1 MIKVQSTNAMRIW
14 IDLANS
20 PHVPFF
26 RALRDDFLTLGHQV
40 EFTARDFAETVALA
54 HQAKLSPEVIGV
66 HGGGK
71 ITGKAGNLAGR
82 SWDLAHWARK
92 RRFDLALSHNSYSQI
107 VAARALRLST
117 TTLMDYEYQPANHL
131 AFRLSS
137 RIIVPSCFPA
147 NQLKA
152 YGARMDKVRRY
163 HGTKEDV
170 YLAHFESDPSFAS
183 TLSELGIGPQ
193 DIVVLMRPPAG
204 DALYHRFEN
213 TLFDEALRRVLA
225 SKDVRVILLPR
236 NEQQRQ
242 KYVSRPEA
250 NLIVPQQPLP
260 GADLIARSDLVISAG
275 GTINREAAALG
286 VPAVSIYAG
295 RWAAVDQML
304 LEQGR
309 LKRSSS
315 SEDVE
320 SLNISKKPGPNLRR
334 ATEVRTEVVKLIL
347 E

>member
-1 MIKVQSTNAMRIW
+1 MRIW

-26 RALRDDFLTLGHQV
+26 RALRDDFLALGHQV
-40 EFTARDFAETVALA
+40 EFTARDFAETVTLA

-71 ITGKAGNLAGR
+71 VTGKAGNLASR
-82 SWDLAHWARK
+82 SWDLAQWARK

-117 TTLMDYEYQPANHL
+117 VTLMDYEYQPANHL

-147 NQLKA
+147 TQLQA
-152 YGARMDKVRRY
+152 YGARRDKVRRY
-163 HGTKEDV
+163 DGTKEDV
-170 YLAHFESDPSFAS
+170 YLADFEADPSFAS
-183 TLSELGIGPQ
+183 RLSELGIGPL
-193 DIVVLMRPPAG
+193 DMVVLMRPPAG

-213 TLFDEALRRVLA
+213 TLFDEALKRLLA
-225 SKDVRVILLPR
+225 TKDVKVILLPR
-236 NEQQRQ
+236 NQQQRRR
-242 KYVSRPEA
+242 YVGQSEA
-250 NLIVPQQPLP
+250 NLVIPEEPLP
-260 GADLIARSDLVISAG
+260 GADLIATSDLVISAG

-295 RWAAVDQML
+295 KWAAVDQML
-304 LEQGR
+304 VEQGR
-309 LKRSSS
+309 LKRISS
-315 SEDVE
+315 SEDVQ
-320 SLNISKKPGPNLRR
+320 SLNIAKKSNPDLRR
-334 ATEVRTEVVKLIL
+334 ATDVRAEVVKLIL